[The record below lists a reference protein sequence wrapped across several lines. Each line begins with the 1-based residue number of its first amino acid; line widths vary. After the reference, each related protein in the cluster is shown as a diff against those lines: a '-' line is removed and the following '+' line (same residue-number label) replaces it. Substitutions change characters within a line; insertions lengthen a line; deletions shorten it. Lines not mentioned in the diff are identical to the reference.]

1 MDSSYSRVVISDVA
15 DSSVVVEVGV
25 DVRLSLSLTLA
36 VHVVKT
42 RVIAGVHRRNS
53 NTTDNRGGDGVVG
66 VVDSSMDSG
75 YSSVV
80 DSGYSVGNSTN
91 SAHRVRVV
99 DSGNMNKTSVV
110 EGLGL
115 SLRFSLTLSVQMV
128 QTSVHVRVESRSV
141 VHTSNIVDRNGVV
154 DSVDRMSIIDSSYM
168 ADGTVSNSSVA
179 RDDTM
184 TMVNSSHDSTVCQ
197 TMGDLSYGVRFSFS
211 ISIHCHSGQK

>member
-1 MDSSYSRVVISDVA
+1 MDSSYSRVVVSDVA

-80 DSGYSVGNSTN
+80 YSGYSVVHS
-91 SAHRVRVV
+91 S
-99 DSGNMNKTSVV
+99 NMSESSVV

-128 QTSVHVRVESRSV
+128 QTSVHVRVDSRSV
-141 VHTSNIVDRNGVV
+141 VHTTNIVDRNGVV
-154 DSVDRMSIIDSSYM
+154 DSVDRVSIIDS
-168 ADGTVSNSSVA
+168 
-179 RDDTM
+179 
-184 TMVNSSHDSTVCQ
+184 
-197 TMGDLSYGVRFSFS
+197 
-211 ISIHCHSGQK
+211 

>member
-1 MDSSYSRVVISDVA
+1 M
-15 DSSVVVEVGV
+15 
-25 DVRLSLSLTLA
+25 
-36 VHVVKT
+36 
-42 RVIAGVHRRNS
+42 
-53 NTTDNRGGDGVVG
+53 GGDGVVG

-80 DSGYSVGNSTN
+80 DSGYSVGNSSN
-91 SAHRVRVV
+91 RSE
-99 DSGNMNKTSVV
+99 SSVV

-128 QTSVHVRVESRSV
+128 QTRVHVRVDSRSV

-154 DSVDRMSIIDSSYM
+154 DGVDRMSIIDSSYM

-184 TMVNSSHDSTVCQ
+184 TMVNSSHNSTVCK
-197 TMGDLSYGVRFSFS
+197 TSGDLSYGVRFSFS
-211 ISIHCHSGQK
+211 ITIHCHSGQKYNDEGSHGATCSGDSWIRTGDAEAEAYGESLRHCTS